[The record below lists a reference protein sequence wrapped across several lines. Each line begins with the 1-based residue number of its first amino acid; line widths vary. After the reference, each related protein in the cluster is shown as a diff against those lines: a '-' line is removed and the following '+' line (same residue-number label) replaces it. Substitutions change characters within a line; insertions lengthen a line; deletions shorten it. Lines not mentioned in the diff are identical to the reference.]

1 MNFVNKS
8 CCKIIAIFFSL
19 LFLGLFQNVGAAP
32 KDLNAV
38 RQEIRELERQLKAK
52 EAKEK
57 SILEQLEDSERETG
71 LIKKLIGSLE
81 KEVTRQNR
89 QIRKTESQLSAAEEK
104 QDVLKTL
111 VAKRMVAMY
120 KYNRLAD
127 WKAFLTF
134 SNINQALVWVKYQKR
149 IIQNDRRQL
158 DQLIENTKTILAD
171 QAQLKKELQVKQE
184 LVAENRSKSDQLVI
198 KKEKQQTLLAEVRR
212 SMEAER
218 EKLRLKILAEKEIQ
232 DRIAREALRK
242 EQLKKP
248 PPAKRGQVAFG
259 TLKGKLQWPAKG
271 SVVSRYGKV
280 KNPTLKTWMENL
292 GIEIQAPE
300 NGSVV
305 NVCPGQVMSVFWM
318 RSAGNIVI
326 IDHGNNYYTV
336 YSHLEVVSVQQGNWL
351 EQGAEIGKVGDRQ
364 SLHQSRLE
372 FQVWQGKEHLN
383 PTLWLKQG

>member
-1 MNFVNKS
+1 MKAKS
-8 CCKIIAIFFSL
+8 HTIVLILLSLFSGGYVP
-19 LFLGLFQNVGAAP
+19 FASAAP

-57 SILEQLEDSERETG
+57 SLLEQLEDSERETG
-71 LIKKLIGSLE
+71 LIKKLISGLE
-81 KEVTRQNR
+81 DEIALQNR

-104 QDVLKTL
+104 QGILKNL
-111 VAKRMVAMY
+111 VARRMVSMY

-127 WKAFLTF
+127 WKALLTF
-134 SNINQALVWVKYQKR
+134 SNINQALVWVRYQKR

-158 DQLIENTKTILAD
+158 DQLIENTQTIIVS
-171 QAQLKKELQVKQE
+171 QTQLKNELQIKQQ
-184 LVAENRSKSDQLVI
+184 LVSENRAKSDLLV
-198 KKEKQQTLLAEVRR
+198 KKKNEQQSLLAEVRK

-232 DRIAREALRK
+232 DRIAQEALRK

-248 PPAKRGQVAFG
+248 PPVKTGQVAFE
-259 TLKGKLQWPAKG
+259 TLRGKLIWPSQG
-271 SVVSRYGKV
+271 PIVTRYGKV
-280 KNPTLKTWMENL
+280 KHPTLKTWTENL
-292 GIEIQAPE
+292 GIEIQAPAG
-300 NGSVV
+300 GSVL

-336 YSHLEVVSVQQGNWL
+336 YSHLEVVSVQQGLWL

-372 FQVWQGKEHLN
+372 FQVWKGKDHLD
-383 PTLWLKQG
+383 PSVWLKQG

>member
-1 MNFVNKS
+1 MKAKS
-8 CCKIIAIFFSL
+8 HTIVLILLSLFSGGYMP
-19 LFLGLFQNVGAAP
+19 FASAAP
-32 KDLNAV
+32 RDLNAV

-57 SILEQLEDSERETG
+57 SLLEQLEDSERETG
-71 LIKKLIGSLE
+71 LIKKLISGLE
-81 KEVTRQNR
+81 DEIAIQNR

-104 QDVLKTL
+104 QGILKNL
-111 VAKRMVAMY
+111 VARRMVSMY

-127 WKAFLTF
+127 WKALLTF
-134 SNINQALVWVKYQKR
+134 SNINQALVWVRYQKR

-158 DQLIENTKTILAD
+158 DQLIENTQTIIVS
-171 QAQLKKELQVKQE
+171 QTQLKNELQIKQQ
-184 LVAENRSKSDQLVI
+184 LVSENRSKSDLLV
-198 KKEKQQTLLAEVRR
+198 KKKNEQQSLLAEVRK

-232 DRIAREALRK
+232 DRIAQEALRK

-248 PPAKRGQVAFG
+248 PPVKTGQVAFE
-259 TLKGKLQWPAKG
+259 TLRGKLIWPSQG
-271 SVVSRYGKV
+271 PIVTRYGKV
-280 KNPTLKTWMENL
+280 KHPTLKTWTENL

-300 NGSVV
+300 GGSVL

-336 YSHLEVVSVQQGNWL
+336 YSHLEVVSVQQGLWL
-351 EQGAEIGKVGDRQ
+351 EQGAAIGKVGDRQ

-372 FQVWQGKEHLN
+372 FQVWKGKDHLD
-383 PTLWLKQG
+383 PSLWLKQG

>member
-1 MNFVNKS
+1 MD
-8 CCKIIAIFFSL
+8 IIKRSRTIILILVCL
-19 LFLGLFQNVGAAP
+19 LCPGFMQIASAAP

-57 SILEQLEDSERETG
+57 SLLEQLEDSERETG
-71 LIKKLIGSLE
+71 LIKKLISGLE
-81 KEVTRQNR
+81 DEIAIQNR

-104 QDVLKTL
+104 QGILKNL
-111 VAKRMVAMY
+111 VARRMVSMY

-134 SNINQALVWVKYQKR
+134 SNINQALVWVRYQKR

-158 DQLIENTKTILAD
+158 DQLIENTQTIIVS
-171 QAQLKKELQVKQE
+171 QTQLKTELQIKQQ
-184 LVAENRSKSDQLVI
+184 LVSENRSKSDLLV
-198 KKEKQQTLLAEVRR
+198 KKKDEQQSLLAEVRK

-232 DRIAREALRK
+232 DRIAQEALRK

-248 PPAKRGQVAFG
+248 PPVKTGQVAFE
-259 TLKGKLQWPAKG
+259 TLRGKLIWPSQG
-271 SVVSRYGKV
+271 PIVTRYGKV
-280 KNPTLKTWMENL
+280 KHPTLKTWTENL
-292 GIEIQAPE
+292 GIEIQAPAG
-300 NGSVV
+300 GSVL

-336 YSHLEVVSVQQGNWL
+336 YSHLEVVSVQQGLWL

-372 FQVWQGKEHLN
+372 FQVWKGKDHLD
-383 PTLWLKQG
+383 PSVWLKQG